1 MLRFFGVFIALVVG
15 IVGAPAFGQTQAHIP
30 PIAEALPGIMHKIVA
45 PDLID
50 ALRDSNAQ
58 RRSMTQADID
68 ALEATWQKE
77 IDESSHPLID
87 SVVENPLAARMRK
100 VIEESGVVI
109 TEIGVID
116 AKGLSIAQSSRNSD
130 IWQGEEVKFTKTF
143 AVGPDAVFI
152 DEVEFDNSTQSMQS
166 QANFTVKDPDTG
178 MPIGAVTVGINVD
191 AL

>member
-1 MLRFFGVFIALVVG
+1 MLRTFG
-15 IVGAPAFGQTQAHIP
+15 IVIASVVAILASPAVADSQSHVP
-30 PIAEALPGIMHKIVA
+30 PIKKALPEIMAKIVDA
-45 PDLID
+45 DLIN
-50 ALRDSNAQ
+50 ALRASNAQ
-58 RRSMTQADID
+58 RRGMTQTDID

-77 IDESSHPLID
+77 IDESSRPLID
-87 SVVENPLAARMRK
+87 SVVQNSLAARMRK
-100 VIEESGVVI
+100 VIEDSGIVI

-116 AKGLSIAQSSRNSD
+116 AKGLSIAQSTPNSD

-143 AVGPDAVFI
+143 DVGPDAVFI
-152 DEVEFDNSTQSMQS
+152 DEVEFDSSTQSMQS